1 VDELTGGE
9 LLARLSGF
17 LDYLLVL
24 LLGASG
30 VISYLRNG
38 HISASF
44 L

>member
-9 LLARLSGF
+9 LRARQSDF
-17 LDYLLVL
+17 LHYLFVL